1 MKRRPDPKRSMLPHT
16 MLKQRDLEI
25 KTLGPCDYDSPLV
38 TKGRTFADE
47 SIRVRVKR
55 HIGDAPAETGDLC
68 FEEAGPRRRI
78 FFNPAETTA
87 AFVTCGGLSP
97 GLNNVIRSGFLELT
111 HNYGVKRILGIRNG
125 YAGLNPDSGLE
136 PIFMTQ
142 RSVQNIHHLGGTFLG
157 SSRGMHEPAI
167 LVDFLE
173 AREID
178 ILFCIGGDG
187 TQRGAH
193 AIQREI
199 EKRGLRKS
207 IIGIPKTIDNDV
219 PFVEISFG
227 YVTALEVASEVLR
240 GAHVEAVGA
249 PNGVGLV
256 KLMGRAAGFIAAG
269 AAIASQEANF
279 VLVPEV
285 PFPLEGAG
293 GFLEILERRLLTRGH
308 ALIVVAEGAG
318 QHLFEAARGERD
330 ASGNLRFRDIGAFLR
345 EKIETHFS
353 QRQIPMNLKY
363 IDPSY
368 VIRSVPA
375 NAWDRILTDRMAR
388 GAVHAAMAGKTDA
401 MMGYWNQEIVHVP
414 IAASVSQDKRMSVE
428 SDLWNAVLAT
438 TGQPDWR

>member
-1 MKRRPDPKRSMLPHT
+1 
-16 MLKQRDLEI
+16 
-25 KTLGPCDYDSPLV
+25 
-38 TKGRTFADE
+38 
-47 SIRVRVKR
+47 
-55 HIGDAPAETGDLC
+55 
-68 FEEAGPRRRI
+68 
-78 FFNPAETTA
+78 
-87 AFVTCGGLSP
+87 
-97 GLNNVIRSGFLELT
+97 
-111 HNYGVKRILGIRNG
+111 
-125 YAGLNPDSGLE
+125 
-136 PIFMTQ
+136 
-142 RSVQNIHHLGGTFLG
+142 
-157 SSRGMHEPAI
+157 
-167 LVDFLE
+167 LE

-193 AIQREI
+193 AIQREV
-199 EKRGLRKS
+199 EKRGLAKS

-219 PFVEISFG
+219 PYVEMSFG

-285 PFPLEGAG
+285 PFPLEGPG

-308 ALIVVAEGAG
+308 ALVVVAEGAG
-318 QHLFEAARGERD
+318 QHLFEAGGGEHD
-330 ASGNLRFRDIGAFLR
+330 ASGNVRFHDIGTFLR
-345 EKIETHFS
+345 EKIKDHFS
-353 QRQIPMNLKY
+353 QRKIPMNLKY

-388 GAVHAAMAGKTDA
+388 GAVHAAMAGKTDM

-414 IAASVSQDKRMSVE
+414 IAASVSHEKHMSVE

>member
-1 MKRRPDPKRSMLPHT
+1 MKR
-16 MLKQRDLEI
+16 
-25 KTLGPCDYDSPLV
+25 V
-38 TKGRTFADE
+38 
-47 SIRVRVKR
+47 
-55 HIGDAPAETGDLC
+55 
-68 FEEAGPRRRI
+68 
-78 FFNPAETTA
+78 
-87 AFVTCGGLSP
+87 
-97 GLNNVIRSGFLELT
+97 
-111 HNYGVKRILGIRNG
+111 LGIRNG

-136 PIFMTQ
+136 PVFLTG
-142 RSVQNIHHLGGTFLG
+142 RSVENIHHLGGTVLG

-178 ILFCIGGDG
+178 VLFCIGGDG

-199 EKRGLRKS
+199 QKRGLPKS
-207 IIGIPKTIDNDV
+207 IVGIPKTIDNDV
-219 PFVEISFG
+219 PFVELSFG
-227 YVTALEVASEVLR
+227 YVTALEVASEVLQ
-240 GAHVEAVGA
+240 GAHVEATGA

-285 PFPLEGAG
+285 PFPLDGPG
-293 GFLEILERRLLTRGH
+293 GFLELLERRILTRGH
-308 ALIVVAEGAG
+308 ALVVVAEGAG
-318 QHLFEAARGERD
+318 QHLFEPGGSEYD
-330 ASGNLRFRDIGAFLR
+330 ASGNVRFRDVGAFLR
-345 EKIETHFS
+345 DRIKTHFE
-353 QRQIPMNLKY
+353 QRKLQLNLKY

-368 VIRSVPA
+368 AIRSVPA

-388 GAVHAAMAGKTDA
+388 GAVHAAMAGKTDV

-414 IAASVSQDKRMSVE
+414 ISAAVSETKAMSPE

>member
-1 MKRRPDPKRSMLPHT
+1 
-16 MLKQRDLEI
+16 MLKQHDLEI

-38 TKGRTFADE
+38 AKGRTFANE

-111 HNYGVKRILGIRNG
+111 HNYGVKRVLGIRNG

-136 PIFMTQ
+136 PIYMTQ

-157 SSRGMHEPAI
+157 SSRGMQEPAI

-173 AREID
+173 AQEID

-219 PFVEISFG
+219 PFVEMSFG

-285 PFPLEGAG
+285 PFPLEGVG

-318 QHLFEAARGERD
+318 QHLFEAGRGEHD
-330 ASGNLRFRDIGAFLR
+330 ASGNVRFRDIGAFLR
-345 EKIETHFS
+345 LKIEEHFN

-414 IAASVSQDKRMSVE
+414 IAASVSQEKHMSVE

>member
-1 MKRRPDPKRSMLPHT
+1 
-16 MLKQRDLEI
+16 MLKQHDLEI

-38 TKGRTFADE
+38 AKGRTFADE

-111 HNYGVKRILGIRNG
+111 HNYGVKRVVGIRNG

-193 AIQREI
+193 AIHREI

-219 PFVEISFG
+219 PFVELSFG

-293 GFLEILERRLLTRGH
+293 SFLEMLERRLLTRGH

-318 QHLFEAARGERD
+318 QHLFEAGRGEHD
-330 ASGNLRFRDIGAFLR
+330 ASGNVRFRDIGAFLR
-345 EKIETHFS
+345 LKIEEHFD

-414 IAASVSQDKRMSVE
+414 IAASVSQEKHMSVE

>member
-1 MKRRPDPKRSMLPHT
+1 MPN
-16 MLKQRDLEI
+16 QRELLI
-25 KTLGPCDYDSPLV
+25 PVLGPCKFESPLKA
-38 TKGRTFADE
+38 KGRNFTDE

-55 HIGDAPAETGDLC
+55 HIADGASESEALS
-68 FEEAGPRRRI
+68 FEEAGPRQQL
-78 FFNPAETTA
+78 FFDPAQTTA

-111 HNYGVKRILGIRNG
+111 QNYGVRRVLGIRNG

-136 PIFMTQ
+136 PTFMTE
-142 RSVQNIHHLGGTFLG
+142 RFVRNIHHLGGTVLG
-157 SSRGMHEPAI
+157 SSRGAQEPAVM
-167 LVDFLE
+167 VDFME

-193 AIQREI
+193 GIQEEI
-199 EKRGLRKS
+199 ERRGLAKS
-207 IIGIPKTIDNDV
+207 VVGIPKTIDNDV
-219 PFVEISFG
+219 PFVELSFG

-285 PFPLEGAG
+285 PFPLDGEG
-293 GFLEILERRLLTRGH
+293 GFLETLERRILTRGH
-308 ALIVVAEGAG
+308 AVIVVAEGAG
-318 QHLFEAARGERD
+318 QHLFERDDVDRD
-330 ASGNLRFRDIGAFLR
+330 ASGNVRFEDIGVFLR
-345 EKIETHFS
+345 DRIKRYFAERKLELN
-353 QRQIPMNLKY
+353 MKY

-368 VIRSVPA
+368 AIRSVPA
-375 NAWDRILTDRMAR
+375 NAWDRILADRMAR
-388 GAVHAAMAGKTDA
+388 AAVHAAMAGKTDA
-401 MMGYWNQEIVHVP
+401 LVGYWNQEIVYVP
-414 IAASVSQDKRMSVE
+414 ISTAVGEKKKMSLE

-438 TGQPDWR
+438 TRQPDWR

>member
-1 MKRRPDPKRSMLPHT
+1 MFDPS
-16 MLKQRDLEI
+16 DLEI
-25 KTLGPCDYDSPLV
+25 QTLGECRFESPLV
-38 TKGRTFADE
+38 AKGRTFADE

-55 HIGDAPAETGDLC
+55 HIGDAPPDTGALS

-78 FFNPAETTA
+78 FFDPAETTA

-111 HNYGVKRILGIRNG
+111 HNYGVKRVLGIRNG

-142 RSVQNIHHLGGTFLG
+142 RSVQNIHHLGGTVLG

-167 LVDFLE
+167 LVDFME

-193 AIQREI
+193 AIQQEI
-199 EKRGLRKS
+199 HKRGLPKS

-219 PFVEISFG
+219 PYVELSFG
-227 YVTALEVASEVLR
+227 YVTALEVASEVLT
-240 GAHVEAVGA
+240 GAHVEATGA
-249 PNGVGLV
+249 PSGIGLV

-279 VLVPEV
+279 VLVPEI
-285 PFPLEGAG
+285 PFPLDGPG
-293 GFLEILERRLLTRGH
+293 GLLELLERRVLTRGH

-318 QHLFEAARGERD
+318 QHLFESANSERD
-330 ASGNLRFRDIGAFLR
+330 ASGNLRFRDVGSYLR
-345 EKIETHFS
+345 DRIKAHFEERKV
-353 QRQIPMNLKY
+353 QMNLKY

-368 VIRSVPA
+368 AIRSVPA

-388 GAVHAAMAGKTDA
+388 AAVHAAMAGKTDA
-401 MMGYWNQEIVHVP
+401 MVGYWNQEIVHVP
-414 IAASVSQDKRMSVE
+414 IAASVSQKKNMSLE

>member
-1 MKRRPDPKRSMLPHT
+1 MLAAT
-16 MLKQRDLEI
+16 MLSQSDLGI
-25 KTLGPCDYDSPLV
+25 KTLGPCEHESPLV
-38 TKGRTFADE
+38 AKGRTFADE

-55 HIGDAPAETGDLC
+55 HIGDAPPETGELS
-68 FEEAGPRRRI
+68 FEEAGPRRTI

-111 HNYGVKRILGIRNG
+111 HNYGVKRVLGIRNG
-125 YAGLNPDSGLE
+125 YAGLNPDTGL
-136 PIFMTQ
+136 PPVFMTQ
-142 RSVQNIHHLGGTFLG
+142 RSVQNIHHLGGTVLG

-167 LVDFLE
+167 LVDFMD
-173 AREID
+173 AQEID

-193 AIQREI
+193 AIQKEV
-199 EKRGLRKS
+199 EKRGLSKS

-219 PFVEISFG
+219 PYVELSFG

-240 GAHVEAVGA
+240 GAHVEATGA
-249 PNGVGLV
+249 PNGIGLV

-285 PFPLEGAG
+285 PFPLEGPG
-293 GFLEILERRLLTRGH
+293 GLLELLERRLLTRGH
-308 ALIVVAEGAG
+308 ALVVVAEGAG
-318 QHLFEAARGERD
+318 QHLFEPEAAERD
-330 ASGNLRFRDIGAFLR
+330 ASGNVRFQDIGVFLR
-345 EKIETHFS
+345 DRIKAHFAERKLEMS
-353 QRQIPMNLKY
+353 LKY

-368 VIRSVPA
+368 AIRSVPA

-388 GAVHAAMAGKTDA
+388 AAVHAAMAGKTDA

-414 IAASVSQDKRMSVE
+414 ISAAVMQEKHMSLE

>member
-1 MKRRPDPKRSMLPHT
+1 MLS
-16 MLKQRDLEI
+16 QSDLRI
-25 KTLGPCDYDSPLV
+25 KTLGPCDHESPLV
-38 TKGRTFADE
+38 AKGRTFADE

-55 HIGDAPAETGDLC
+55 HIGDAPEETGELC
-68 FEEAGPRRRI
+68 FEEAGPRRKI
-78 FFNPAETTA
+78 FFNPRETTA

-111 HNYGVKRILGIRNG
+111 YNYGVKRILGIRNG

-136 PIFMTQ
+136 PMFMTQ
-142 RSVQNIHHLGGTFLG
+142 RFVENIHHLGGTVLG
-157 SSRGMHEPAI
+157 SSRGKQEPAI
-167 LVDFLE
+167 IVDFME

-187 TQRGAH
+187 TQAGAH
-193 AIQREI
+193 AIQQEV
-199 EKRGLRKS
+199 EKRGLAKS

-219 PFVEISFG
+219 PYVEQSFG

-249 PNGVGLV
+249 PNGIGLV

-269 AAIASQEANF
+269 AAIAAQEANF

-285 PFPLEGAG
+285 PFPLEGPG
-293 GFLEILERRLLTRGH
+293 GFLEKLERRLLTRGH

-318 QHLFEAARGERD
+318 QHLFEAQDRQRD
-330 ASGNLRFRDIGAFLR
+330 ASGNVRFQDIGTFLR
-345 EKIETHFS
+345 GKITAYFDQLEV
-353 QRQIPMNLKY
+353 PMNLKY

-414 IAASVSQDKRMSVE
+414 IAVSVSQEKHMSLE

>member
-1 MKRRPDPKRSMLPHT
+1 MFDQSD
-16 MLKQRDLEI
+16 LKI
-25 KTLGPCDYDSPLV
+25 PTLGPCTHESPLV
-38 TKGRTFADE
+38 AKGRMFVDE

-55 HIGDAPAETGDLC
+55 HIGDAPPETGELS

-78 FFNPAETTA
+78 FFDPTQTTA

-111 HNYGVKRILGIRNG
+111 HNYGVKRVLGIRNG

-136 PIFMTQ
+136 PSFMTQ
-142 RSVQNIHHLGGTFLG
+142 RMVQNIHHLGGTILG
-157 SSRGMHEPAI
+157 SSRGMQESAI

-193 AIQREI
+193 QIQREVHR
-199 EKRGLRKS
+199 RGLAKS
-207 IIGIPKTIDNDV
+207 IVGIPKTIDNDV
-219 PFVEISFG
+219 PYVELSFG
-227 YVTALEVASEVLR
+227 YITALEVASEVLR
-240 GAHVEAVGA
+240 GAHVEATGA

-256 KLMGRAAGFIAAG
+256 KLMGRNAGFIASG

-285 PFPLEGAG
+285 PFPLEGPG
-293 GFLEILERRLLTRGH
+293 GFLEMLERRLLTRGH
-308 ALIVVAEGAG
+308 ALVVAAEGAG
-318 QHLFEAARGERD
+318 QHLFGEDDAERD
-330 ASGNLRFRDIGAFLR
+330 ASGNVRFNDIGVFLR
-345 EKIETHFS
+345 DRIKRHFS
-353 QRQIPMNLKY
+353 ERNLDLNLKY

-388 GAVHAAMAGKTDA
+388 AAVHAAMAGKTDA
-401 MMGYWNQEIVHVP
+401 MMGFWNQEIVHVP
-414 IAASVSQDKRMSVE
+414 IAAAVSQEKQMSLE

>member
-1 MKRRPDPKRSMLPHT
+1 MLN
-16 MLKQRDLEI
+16 QLELLI
-25 KTLGPCDYDSPLV
+25 PVLGPCKFESPLKA
-38 TKGRTFADE
+38 KGRNFTDE

-55 HIGDAPAETGDLC
+55 HIADGASESEVLS
-68 FEEAGPRRRI
+68 FEEAGPRQQL
-78 FFNPAETTA
+78 FFDPAQTTA

-111 HNYGVKRILGIRNG
+111 HNYGVRRVLGIRNG

-136 PIFMTQ
+136 PTFMTE
-142 RSVQNIHHLGGTFLG
+142 RFVRNIHHLGGTVLG
-157 SSRGMHEPAI
+157 SSRGAQEPAVM
-167 LVDFLE
+167 VDFME

-193 AIQREI
+193 AIQEEVER
-199 EKRGLRKS
+199 RGLAKS
-207 IIGIPKTIDNDV
+207 VVGIPKTIDNDV
-219 PFVEISFG
+219 PFVELSFG

-285 PFPLEGAG
+285 PFPLDGEG
-293 GFLEILERRLLTRGH
+293 GFLETLERRILTRGH
-308 ALIVVAEGAG
+308 AVIVVAEGAG
-318 QHLFEAARGERD
+318 QHLCERDDVDRD
-330 ASGNLRFRDIGAFLR
+330 ASGNVRFEDIGVFLR
-345 EKIETHFS
+345 DRIKRYFAE
-353 QRQIPMNLKY
+353 RNLELNMKY

-368 VIRSVPA
+368 AIRSVPA
-375 NAWDRILTDRMAR
+375 NAWDRILADRMAR
-388 GAVHAAMAGKTDA
+388 AAVHAAMAGKTDA
-401 MMGYWNQEIVHVP
+401 LVGYWNQEIVYVP
-414 IAASVSQDKRMSVE
+414 ISTAVGEKKKMSLE

-438 TGQPDWR
+438 TRQPDWR